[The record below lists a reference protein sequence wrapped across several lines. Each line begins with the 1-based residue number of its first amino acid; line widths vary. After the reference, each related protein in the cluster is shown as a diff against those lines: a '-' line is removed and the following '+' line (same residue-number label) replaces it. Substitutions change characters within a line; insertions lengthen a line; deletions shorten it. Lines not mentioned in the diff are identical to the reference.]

1 MQTWKQFFFFFF
13 NKQKNPDGKE
23 QPVRLVLSFSWLF
36 LYRETSSPSLSF
48 TPSVSIFLCIFT
60 ENYAPK
66 HQPHGQL
73 HDQTVFFFFFYWS
86 QRLLRHLSVP
96 QTELISTIDGRHLT
110 PLFCT
115 PEDVQFFQGFSKQ
128 RWATRTRTPAAI
140 GFLSVARHV

>member
-1 MQTWKQFFFFFF
+1 MQTWKQFFFFFLT
-13 NKQKNPDGKE
+13 NKKTQMEKNNRFDLFSHFLDYFFI
-23 QPVRLVLSFSWLF
+23 VRRVPRLCHLLRVCPSFFAYLLKIMPQNINHMVNCTTRQFF
-36 LYRETSSPSLSF
+36 L
-48 TPSVSIFLCIFT
+48 
-60 ENYAPK
+60 N
-66 HQPHGQL
+66 
-73 HDQTVFFFFFYWS
+73 FFYWS